1 MRHLLLLAS
10 ALILIFAFSPSCKKE
25 DKGFTRAMVIATNDI
40 TPTGCGYLLRFEDG
54 GLVKPQ
60 YLASDYQHD
69 SLGVLVKFYNTG
81 GQSNCVPQHPYDIVA
96 IDEIKRDR

>member
-1 MRHLLLLAS
+1 MRPLLLLAS
-10 ALILIFAFSPSCKKE
+10 SLLLVFALSPSCKKE
-25 DKGFTRAMVIATNDI
+25 DKGFTRAIVIATNDI
-40 TPTGCGYLLRFEDG
+40 TPNGCGYLLRFSDG
-54 GLVKPQ
+54 GTVKPE

-81 GQSNCVPQHPYDIVA
+81 KQSNCVAQDPYDIVA